1 MADTPE
7 KILSPGSNMPLDYL
21 SVSCKL
27 AHLKRRISRLLYS
40 KITPTSR
47 KQSITAVSDALTSL
61 RAWHASIPPH
71 LRDAAQA
78 ASFHQRSVA
87 VLHLRY
93 WSATIF
99 TTRPFLLYSVLH
111 PDRLAEGSAKKAW
124 FDDFSSVC
132 VEAAAS
138 SLRLLLYMR
147 EAGLTSSLVTLDTG
161 CVLEDLQVFLLAV
174 ARGDAARADDV
185 RACLRTLQGMEQV
198 FWTRHALTE
207 VMAQLEENGML
218 NGENSFSPRGE
229 TPGHFFLDIAQQHE
243 L

>member
-1 MADTPE
+1 
-7 KILSPGSNMPLDYL
+7 MPLDYL

-27 AHLKRRISRLLYS
+27 AQLKRRISRLLYS
-40 KITPTSR
+40 KPSSATRNAPIST
-47 KQSITAVSDALTSL
+47 VSDHLTSL

-71 LRDAAQA
+71 LRDPAQA

-87 VLHLRY
+87 VLQLRY

-111 PDRLAEGSAKKAW
+111 PARLTEGSPKKAW
-124 FDDFSSVC
+124 FDDFSAVC
-132 VEAAAS
+132 IEAASA
-138 SLRLLLYMR
+138 SLRLVMYMC
-147 EAGLTSSLVTLDTG
+147 EAGLLSSLVTLDTG
-161 CVLEDLQVFLLAV
+161 CILEDLQVFLLAV
-174 ARGDAARADDV
+174 ARGDAAGGDPARAEDV

-198 FWTRHALTE
+198 LWTRHALTE

-218 NGENSFSPRGE
+218 NGDNSFSPRSE
-229 TPGHFFLDIAQQHE
+229 TPGHFFLDIGQQND

>member
-1 MADTPE
+1 LTLQQ
-7 KILSPGSNMPLDYL
+7 ILSPGSNMPLDYL

-27 AHLKRRISRLLYS
+27 AHLKRRISKLLYS
-40 KITPTSR
+40 KPSSPTRSAPI
-47 KQSITAVSDALTSL
+47 SSVSDALTSL
-61 RAWHASIPPH
+61 RAWQASIPPH
-71 LRDAAQA
+71 LRDATQA

-99 TTRPFLLYSVLH
+99 ATRPFLLYSVLH
-111 PDRLAEGSAKKAW
+111 PAQLAESPKKA
-124 FDDFSSVC
+124 FFEDFAALC
-132 VEAAAS
+132 IEAAAQ
-138 SLRLLLYMR
+138 SLALLVYMH
-147 EAGLTSSLVTLDTG
+147 ETGLLSSLVTLDTG

-174 ARGDAARADDV
+174 ARGDAGRADDV

-218 NGENSFSPRGE
+218 NGDNGFSPRGE
-229 TPGHFFLDIAQQHE
+229 TPGHFFLDIGGQHE

>member
-1 MADTPE
+1 MPQQ
-7 KILSPGSNMPLDYL
+7 ILSPGSNMPLDYL
-21 SVSCKL
+21 AVSCKL
-27 AHLKRRISRLLYS
+27 AHLKRCIGRLLYS
-40 KITPTSR
+40 KLPSAAARTA
-47 KQSITAVSDALTSL
+47 SISSVSDALTSL

-99 TTRPFLLYSVLH
+99 ATRPFLLYAVLH
-111 PDRLAEGSAKKAW
+111 PAQLADSPKKAY
-124 FDDFSSVC
+124 FENFAGLC
-132 VEAAAS
+132 CEAAAQ
-138 SLRLLLYMR
+138 SLALLLYMR
-147 EAGLTSSLVTLDTG
+147 EARLLSSLVTLDTG
-161 CVLEDLQVFLLAV
+161 CVLEDLQVFLLSV
-174 ARGDAARADDV
+174 ARGDANRAEEV
-185 RACLRTLQGMEQV
+185 RSCLRVLQGMEQI

-218 NGENSFSPRGE
+218 NAENSFSPQGE
-229 TPGHFFLDIAQQHE
+229 TPGHFFLDITHQHE